1 MKRCIESAIY
11 SFCITILIGAVVYAL
26 MPNRLD
32 SKEVE
37 EQIRD
42 IPYVT
47 TEDDLL
53 YSHDAVQ
60 MKIMATK
67 DYIEY
72 ANRSTTGGANAS
84 P

>member
-1 MKRCIESAIY
+1 MHSC
-11 SFCITILIGAVVYAL
+11 
-26 MPNRLD
+26 
-32 SKEVE
+32 
-37 EQIRD
+37 QID
-42 IPYVT
+42 WN
-47 TEDDLL
+47 DLL